1 MWWGTAVESPD
12 PAAAAAFY
20 SKLWDWPVVHQDP
33 GTSVLS
39 PPQES
44 VFVVFQLADDYVRPA
59 WPPVV
64 GQQRTMMHRDV
75 QVDDLEAAVADAER
89 LGAELAKTQP
99 QANVR
104 VMFDPD
110 RPSVL
115 SAAKSTDGRRLSPA
129 EAPIAESAR
138 AGRHLLAGG
147 TAMQIR

>member
-1 MWWGTAVESPD
+1 MWWGPAVESPG

-20 SKLWDWPVVHQDP
+20 SKLLDWPVVHQGP

-44 VFVVFQLADDYVRPA
+44 VFVVFQLAEDYVRPA

-64 GQQRTMMHRDV
+64 GQQRTVMHLDV
-75 QVDDLEAAVADAER
+75 QVDGLDAAVADAER

-110 RPSVL
+110 GPPVCL
-115 SAAKSTDGRRLSPA
+115 CQ
-129 EAPIAESAR
+129 ESA
-138 AGRHLLAGG
+138 
-147 TAMQIR
+147 

>member
-1 MWWGTAVESPD
+1 MRGRAGNMWWGTAVESPD

-20 SKLWDWPVVHQDP
+20 SKLLDWPVVHQDP

-64 GQQRTMMHRDV
+64 GQQRTMMHLDV
-75 QVDDLEAAVADAER
+75 QVDDLDAAVADAER

-110 RPSVL
+110 GRPFCL
-115 SAAKSTDGRRLSPA
+115 CQ
-129 EAPIAESAR
+129 ESA
-138 AGRHLLAGG
+138 
-147 TAMQIR
+147 